1 MYNICLNEEKQKLIK
16 FFIGEELYNDLYMYQ
31 KLVLQMYIT
40 RKDVEK
46 FKKIKQYAKE
56 EIKKNEEKRNN
67 KNRKDNSTE

>member
-67 KNRKDNSTE
+67 KNRKNNSTE